1 MYRDYKNKINKKIIS
16 EALSVYFENA
26 NFAYEKIEAGYENAS
41 FYIVLNGH
49 KYVLR
54 IYNAF
59 QYGVHPRDEGNILT
73 ELDFI
78 EFCGEKNIPVP
89 KIHKTV
95 NGNFYTKVLINGTA
109 HFAILTDFI
118 EGNQVKKLSLKQVEN
133 IAEIQAKMHLT
144 AIEYGTKKIRRVAG
158 PFGVHKWIK
167 SELKKY
173 KPSENKKDL
182 IKHAI
187 DVIDFLGTKI
197 NPSTIKKYPPILI
210 HGDLHCENLK
220 FIGDKISG
228 VFDFDD
234 VKKSIAADDIGS
246 FLMEILK
253 TGDSK
258 QLREKAITYFDRYK
272 KIRPISNDEIEL
284 SIYFA
289 ARRRLVFKLL
299 EFMGI
304 WEDRKTDTIQN
315 FRKVLEQVRRIIDLA
330 KSI

>member
-1 MYRDYKNKINKKIIS
+1 
-16 EALSVYFENA
+16 
-26 NFAYEKIEAGYENAS
+26 
-41 FYIVLNGH
+41 
-49 KYVLR
+49 
-54 IYNAF
+54 
-59 QYGVHPRDEGNILT
+59 
-73 ELDFI
+73 
-78 EFCGEKNIPVP
+78 
-89 KIHKTV
+89 
-95 NGNFYTKVLINGTA
+95 
-109 HFAILTDFI
+109 
-118 EGNQVKKLSLKQVEN
+118 
-133 IAEIQAKMHLT
+133 
-144 AIEYGTKKIRRVAG
+144 
-158 PFGVHKWIK
+158 
-167 SELKKY
+167 
-173 KPSENKKDL
+173 
-182 IKHAI
+182 
-187 DVIDFLGTKI
+187 LGTKI